1 MAKSN
6 KNIQTKADELK
17 AIFNV
22 DRIWYVPKADQ
33 WFTRVFAARNVA
45 VDCGSKVIKY

>member
-1 MAKSN
+1 MTKS
-6 KNIQTKADELK
+6 KNIQATAEKLK

-33 WFTRVFAARNVA
+33 WFTSELVARNVA
-45 VDCGSKVIKY
+45 VDCESKVIKY